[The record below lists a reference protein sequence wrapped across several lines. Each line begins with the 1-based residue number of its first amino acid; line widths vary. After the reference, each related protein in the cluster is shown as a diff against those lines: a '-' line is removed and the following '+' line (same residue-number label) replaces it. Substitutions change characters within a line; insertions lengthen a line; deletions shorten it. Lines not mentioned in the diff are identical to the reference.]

1 MEGMKMMSE
10 CDLFERVTSPIENT
24 LREPLPPSIT
34 KHKSNHTKE
43 YPSFNEW
50 NDSCNHSS
58 KKKRKEMRVTI
69 LYLYITGPNSIDP
82 CVSIYWLTNLARDH
96 KYLHIWFNV
105 MHVLKP

>member
-1 MEGMKMMSE
+1 MNDGFNGWNAWRWWVS
-10 CDLFERVTSPIENT
+10 VTCSREPPSPIENT

-69 LYLYITGPNSIDP
+69 LYLYITGPNPIDP
-82 CVSIYWLTNLARDH
+82 CVSILLA
-96 KYLHIWFNV
+96 N
-105 MHVLKP
+105 